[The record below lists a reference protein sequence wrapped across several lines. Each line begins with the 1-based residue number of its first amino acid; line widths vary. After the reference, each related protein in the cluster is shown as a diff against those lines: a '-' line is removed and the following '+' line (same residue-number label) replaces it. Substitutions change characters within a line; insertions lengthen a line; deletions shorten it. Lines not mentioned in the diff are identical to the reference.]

1 MTINCCGKN
10 GCLTQIS
17 PFKKGL
23 AAQLLGTQLAG
34 GLQLFVPRVLSCGLA
49 LYRAGTSQRLNK
61 AVLAAPMPKFF
72 LECPQ
77 STAEQ
82 VILRPSHL
90 CPTGDSKGANS
101 APELCTGPAEISSG
115 LCHGLIPP
123 PAQYCPCL
131 FTGVNSP
138 VSLVHSYSVS
148 VSASLKIQHIK
159 PTGIILTEL

>member
-1 MTINCCGKN
+1 MIKMARLVTQQWSPKATTTRVDWLKSDLVTINCCGKN

-34 GLQLFVPRVLSCGLA
+34 GLQLFVPRILSCGLA
-49 LYRAGTSQRLNK
+49 LYGAGTSQWLNK
-61 AVLAAPMPKFF
+61 AVLAAPMPKFS

-82 VILRPSHL
+82 VALRPSHL
-90 CPTGDSKGANS
+90 CPTGDSKWANS

-115 LCHGLIPP
+115 LCHGLIPTT
-123 PAQYCPCL
+123 CPIL
-131 FTGVNSP
+131 P
-138 VSLVHSYSVS
+138 LSLHRC
-148 VSASLKIQHIK
+148 
-159 PTGIILTEL
+159 